1 MKYHLTVF
9 GDCHLAQS
17 DHNLLRI
24 PAQAALMLAYLYG
37 CERPVSRQELA
48 KLLWPQAAQSAA
60 LTNLRSML
68 RRFAAQMPTKTINF
82 LNIDDRYLQITR
94 GKLDCDLDLLDQP
107 ASMERLSDLSEALHK
122 GFLPA
127 FGTGG
132 TDLDKWVRTYQT
144 GLFDVLRGDFL
155 KICESREFWE
165 NRQQLKH
172 VAAFLLE
179 QDPHDEEVRNHLA
192 KLTAAPTSP
201 APKTSKIHSFIELPQ
216 KPAKVPASPQSDES
230 IAGGPAGQETNTHLS
245 PEASTN
251 SAPPPRIAL
260 LPPGSFGDEPQQSN
274 IANALIEDITISL
287 CGERDISVVAPYT
300 SQKIATS
307 DDKAS
312 LLEKHKVVFALDT
325 RKTNDEL
332 FAQLVF
338 MPSDET
344 IWAHRFQLD
353 AGNSADQRSLIQD
366 AIQASIAK
374 QITMHS
380 PYLNEFNSNPEAYY
394 AYLHGLQNLSS
405 MTLPALRRA
414 RKHFKDSLKHQS
426 NFAPALAGIARTLSM
441 EWVLTARGDDELLAE
456 AERLARKAID
466 QDQASAG
473 AFKELG
479 VSQLYMG
486 RIDDSL
492 GSLHQAENLSPHY
505 ADVLCSYADS
515 LTHGGTPALAIEKI
529 NAAISF
535 NPLAPDT
542 YLWTAA
548 GASYFIGEYQ
558 QALDHIKKMKD
569 SSSAF
574 RLAAACW
581 GMLGQT
587 SKARSCR
594 QRVLKDNP
602 DFDLESWLAMIPIKE
617 KWQIEHYR
625 EGLLKAG
632 F

>member
-1 MKYHLTVF
+1 MKYYLTVF

-17 DHNLLRI
+17 DHNMLRI
-24 PAQAALMLAYLYG
+24 PAQAAVMLAYLYG

-48 KLLWPQAAQSAA
+48 KLLWPQVTQSAA
-60 LTNLRSML
+60 LTNLRSMM

-82 LNIDDRYLQITR
+82 LTIDDRYLQITR

-107 ASMERLSDLSEALHK
+107 DSMQRLSDLSEALYR

-127 FGTGG
+127 LGTGG
-132 TDLDKWVRTYQT
+132 SDLDKWVRTYQA
-144 GLFDVLRGDFL
+144 GLLDILRNDFL
-155 KICESREFWE
+155 EICRSKGFWE

-172 VAAFLLE
+172 VAAFLLD
-179 QDPHDEEVRNHLA
+179 QDPRDEEVRNHLA
-192 KLTAAPTSP
+192 KLTRPAASP
-201 APKTSKIHSFIELPQ
+201 ASTTNKIHSFIELPK
-216 KPAKVPASPQSDES
+216 KPVPAAANGQSSPDTSTQ
-230 IAGGPAGQETNTHLS
+230 TN
-245 PEASTN
+245 PEPDNAQT
-251 SAPPPRIAL
+251 PPPRIAL
-260 LPPGSFGDEPQQSN
+260 LPPGGLGEEAQQSN
-274 IANALIEDITISL
+274 IATALIEDITISL
-287 CGERDISVVAPYT
+287 CGEREISVVAPYT

-307 DDKAS
+307 DDKAG
-312 LLEKHKVVFALDT
+312 LLEKHKVAFALDT
-325 RKTNDEL
+325 RRTNDEL
-332 FAQLVF
+332 FAQLIF

-380 PYLNEFNSNPEAYY
+380 PYLNEFNSNPDAYY
-394 AYLHGLQNLSS
+394 SYLHGLQNLSG

-414 RKHFKDSLKHQS
+414 RKHFKDALKYQPR
-426 NFAPALAGIARTLSM
+426 FAPALAGIARTLSM
-441 EWVLTARGDDELLAE
+441 EWVVTARGDNNLLEE
-456 AERLARKAID
+456 AERLARLAIE

-486 RIDDSL
+486 KIDDSL

-529 NAAISF
+529 NSAISF

-542 YLWTAA
+542 YHWTAA

-587 SKARSCR
+587 TKARSCR